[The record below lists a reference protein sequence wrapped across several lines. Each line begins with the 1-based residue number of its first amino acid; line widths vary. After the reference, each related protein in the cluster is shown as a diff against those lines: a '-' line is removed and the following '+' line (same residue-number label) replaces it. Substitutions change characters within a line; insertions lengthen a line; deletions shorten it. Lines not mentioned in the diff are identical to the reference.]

1 MASKM
6 MALKPSEFWGEAGTC
21 VVGRVVMTR
30 GPFKP
35 EKRAEEKDPPKGG
48 KGGKGKKG
56 GKGGKGEKSKAPQE
70 VSQKS
75 EVHILGGNSLSEVL
89 YMDAWADGADQL
101 IGAVK
106 EGSVYRISGARN
118 IKSAPI

>member
-1 MASKM
+1 MVKKLM
-6 MALKPSEFWGEAGTC
+6 VLKPSEYWGEEGTC
-21 VVGRVVMTR
+21 VVGRVVMMR

-35 EKRAEEKDPPKGG
+35 EKKAAGEDATPPPKGW
-48 KGGKGKKG
+48 KGASGKKG
-56 GKGGKGEKSKAPQE
+56 GKGGKIKAPQA
-70 VSQKS
+70 VSQKA
-75 EVHILGGNSLSEVL
+75 EVHFLGGTTLSEVL

-101 IGAVK
+101 MGAVK